1 MVIRGPVG
9 DTGRQLIF
17 SVRCCLDAQLLPV
30 LGQERLQMHAGTRDD
45 LEKANVAE

>member
-1 MVIRGPVG
+1 MIIRGPMG
-9 DTGRQLIF
+9 DTARELIF
-17 SVRCCLDAQLLPV
+17 SVRCCLDTQLLPV